1 MEIILKEKHLSFI
14 HIFDLTLTKC
24 SCFDSITIQFRTH
37 NTTYNLVAIFIKK
50 EQNRN
55 MKNNEKLP
63 IILQKVCAGFPS
75 PATDYLEDEINL
87 NEELITNKAST
98 FLIRVSGSS
107 MIEEQIYDGDVLIVD
122 KSLHVKHNSIAVLNY
137 HGQLVVK
144 KIIKKNNKFFL
155 ISKFGNQNN
164 FVEITEDNET
174 QVWGI
179 VTYVIHKIKK

>member
-1 MEIILKEKHLSFI
+1 
-14 HIFDLTLTKC
+14 
-24 SCFDSITIQFRTH
+24 
-37 NTTYNLVAIFIKK
+37 
-50 EQNRN
+50 
-55 MKNNEKLP
+55 MKINEKLP

-107 MIEEQIYDGDVLIVD
+107 MIEEHIYDGDVLIVD
-122 KSLHVKHNSIAVLNY
+122 KSLQVKHNSIAILNH

-144 KIIKKNNKFFL
+144 KIIRKNNKFFL

-179 VTYVIHKIKK
+179 VTYVIHKVKK

>member
-1 MEIILKEKHLSFI
+1 
-14 HIFDLTLTKC
+14 
-24 SCFDSITIQFRTH
+24 
-37 NTTYNLVAIFIKK
+37 
-50 EQNRN
+50 

>member
-1 MEIILKEKHLSFI
+1 
-14 HIFDLTLTKC
+14 
-24 SCFDSITIQFRTH
+24 
-37 NTTYNLVAIFIKK
+37 
-50 EQNRN
+50 

-155 ISKFGNQNN
+155 ISKFSNQNN